1 MPFVTVRTLKG
12 ALDDAQKQT
21 LQQRLTDL
29 LVEIEGHGS
38 EQFRQFVWVLIEE
51 EDPSNWSVG
60 GNQLSLDALKAV
72 TQTP

>member
-21 LQQRLTDL
+21 LQKRITGLM
-29 LVEIEGHGS
+29 VEVEGRGN
-38 EQFRQFVWVLIEE
+38 ERFRQFVWVLIEE
-51 EDPSNWSVG
+51 EEASNWSIA

-72 TQTP
+72 TQ

>member
-29 LVEIEGHGS
+29 LVEVEGHGS
-38 EQFRQFVWVLIEE
+38 EAFRQFVWVLIEE
-51 EDPSNWSVG
+51 DEPANWSIG
-60 GNQLSLDALKAV
+60 GQQPSLDTLNAV
-72 TQTP
+72 RQAS

>member
-21 LQQRLTDL
+21 LQRRLTDL
-29 LVEIEGHGS
+29 MVEVEGRGS
-38 EQFRQFVWVLIEE
+38 ERFRQFVWVLIEE
-51 EDPSNWSVG
+51 EEASNWSIA

-72 TQTP
+72 TQAT

>member
-51 EDPSNWSVG
+51 EDPSNWSIG
-60 GNQLSLDALKAV
+60 GNQLSLDALKAI
-72 TQTP
+72 TQAP

>member
-29 LVEIEGHGS
+29 MVEVEGRGN
-38 EQFRQFVWVLIEE
+38 ERFRQFVWVLIEE
-51 EDPSNWSVG
+51 EEASNWSIA

-72 TQTP
+72 TQ

>member
-21 LQQRLTDL
+21 LRQRLTDL
-29 LVEIEGHGS
+29 MVEVEGRGN
-38 EQFRQFVWVLIEE
+38 ERFRQFVWVLIEE
-51 EDPSNWSVG
+51 EEASNWSIA

-72 TQTP
+72 TS